1 MNKKILYVGAFVPD
15 ENGGAAGKRAAS
27 NNLDSL
33 KKSGFQVDVIVCTT
47 EQQINAVVDMTII
60 YQNVLSLLIGIF
72 TYWKYLSISDFLV
85 AHILHARVNRKFI
98 DAISTALSKEDYE
111 RIFVDFTQ
119 AIKPTLIA
127 KSLSGVNTSVSCC
140 LHDIYVQKFLRQPGF
155 FSRLIHGTVIQA
167 ERVTLQK
174 ANQLL
179 LLNPKDEAIINNLYL
194 QTNTSVVEIPPP
206 SWTKNVKRLPL
217 IRGSTT
223 LLCYGN
229 FNRIENSDSTLLLI
243 REILPAI
250 RKAFPDCQLL
260 LLGTGSKELH
270 NKNKLPDYVVPL
282 GFIEDPSQVFSECA
296 CVLVPLTMG
305 AGVKFKVLDALAAR
319 TPVIGTSIAFEGI
332 ERGELTIEA
341 SLESFA
347 ETVIHFLKQA
357 GVVRNSGNQYT

>member
-1 MNKKILYVGAFVPD
+1 MNKRILYVGAFVPD
-15 ENGGAAGKRAAS
+15 QNGGAAGKQAAN
-27 NNLDSL
+27 NNLDIL
-33 KKSGFQVDVIVCTT
+33 KKKGFQVDVIICTT
-47 EQQINAVVDMTII
+47 EQQISAAVDMIII
-60 YQNVLSLLIGIF
+60 YHDLLSFVIGIF
-72 TYWKYLSISDFLV
+72 TYWKYLSISDLLV

-98 DAISTALSKEDYE
+98 DAISIALSKGNYE

-140 LHDIYVQKFLRQPGF
+140 LHDIYVQKFLRQPDF
-155 FSRLIHGTVIQA
+155 FSRLLHGTIIQA

-179 LLNPKDEAIINNLYL
+179 LLNPKDESIINNLYL
-194 QTNTSVVEIPPP
+194 YTNTSVVEIQPP

-217 IRGSTT
+217 KRSSTR

-229 FNRIENSDSTLLLI
+229 FNRIENSGSTLLLVH
-243 REILPAI
+243 EILPAI
-250 RKAFPDCQLL
+250 RNVFPDCQLL

-270 NKNKLPDYVVPL
+270 NKNKLPDYVHPL

-296 CVLVPLTMG
+296 CLLVPLTMG

-319 TPVIGTSIAFEGI
+319 TPVIGTDIAFEGI
-332 ERGELTIEA
+332 ERGELTIET
-341 SLESFA
+341 SLEKFA
-347 ETVIHFLKQA
+347 ETVINFLK
-357 GVVRNSGNQYT
+357 